1 MNNEDQITL
10 PVIFKQIFGNGK
22 SSAITSKKN
31 EIILKYVNVHLLEM
45 EDVLFNLN
53 SCVLMPENPE
63 GKGSSDGSFES
74 DDESLDITGVKALSV
89 VFKQFE
95 FDPDVRM
102 IVTGHTDTSG
112 EVKFNFDL
120 SDERAKNVLYLLIGK
135 REEWAELSYNRHKI
149 EDYQQIMKYFERKFN
164 CGCDPGKI
172 DGKYG
177 DDTRKAMKNFFIQ
190 LNPIDANK
198 NYNKV
203 ESDSKHRWHKEIWE
217 YVYDLYSKEM
227 AEMLEISLS
236 DLEARRTSDIKF
248 IDDKK
253 QFVGCGESFP
263 IDSKDKDNYRSQR
276 NRRVELLFF
285 DKDEI
290 PTMDCPAI
298 KTRTHT
304 AEECPLWRKFYFNTL
319 YIDPADLKSI
329 VYHLQFVYYDR
340 IKRKQLPIPEGL
352 SFKVYE
358 NGHKEIPC
366 ETIYKDD
373 RYFIKVKFKKIKDP
387 ARTQFYFEFENEN
400 KWIYTKDDK
409 TAPEIV
415 NKTDEE
421 IKKLSFIERQNY
433 YDLPKRWSSRNYWTR
448 YNGDFNKGDRFEKVF
463 YDTNFADSLKLKPFG
478 NETTKKDKPLVF
490 SFDDIVLVG
499 ENGEQNITDR
509 NAFSEAANPKGQPKK
524 LSKESRV
531 RILHVDLNDNKLKIF
546 ESNPSGTVTER
557 HESSLIRFQKDK
569 AGKHSNLIL
578 AENINTRV
586 IVFCGEFYDVTNKRA
601 VQSGSFDFSKNNILG
616 CRTAVLNDSD
626 CHFFEVFR
634 YDNAEK
640 TVHCAG
646 IGDFELHYFHGG
658 GFSKDKIYS
667 YQLIYW
673 SSFINKDTNPT
684 IGGVG
689 DFKPATQAE
698 VDDFKS
704 TGMIN
709 SMNHWNVK
717 EYEYQDNADKHN
729 IIIRPFFFFEAFEQ
743 FNYTPSAAFDFT
755 ANGYAI
761 LFGKAEFK
769 QAIKDSLGGI
779 PKSISFIVEE
789 KKGSWFLSYRDA
801 TNIFSLGSFRI
812 KTKEDDVNRFDGFPF
827 SEFSDPGQYGC
838 LVMAHEL
845 GHATG
850 QNDDYTE
857 SVAAA
862 LTRAS
867 VPTLGQFGRTE
878 DGKRIKGDDSN
889 FPSRVEGN
897 EAYEIEHDK
906 LTMMIKNGPIRMR
919 LVWRFTHWINANGK
933 SGKPLNKFLNETD
946 FKIYYPRAKYSYFRK
961 NEDKVDPWKYR
972 NGATILAAA
981 DRPWNVY
988 LFKVTDE
995 TRKHGNKEFK
1005 AILTIRLLLAIAY
1018 RNNGASNWTDAEKTS
1033 WANRINNVLQ
1043 KSQNFTKFYLKGGGG
1058 DFDPTIIRFIPGFNF
1073 YNIGSSPSNAGYN
1086 YRIEVTKNSNDPIS
1100 QTGNIIKCGDSISS
1114 KMLLNYFFAKP
1125 LNTAEIKKEDLK
1137 FISDWFSTAAIANG
1151 KFSIHTL

>member
-290 PTMDCPAI
+290 PTMDCSAI

-478 NETTKKDKPLVF
+478 DETTQKDKPLVF
-490 SFDDIVLVG
+490 SFDDIVLVDTSKSQMVTDKKP
-499 ENGEQNITDR
+499 NGTVL
-509 NAFSEAANPKGQPKK
+509 P
-524 LSKESRV
+524 
-531 RILHVDLNDNKLKIF
+531 LNDNSRYAIFFIDYETKEDIKGSQKNVRRLKIYNPEAEQPVF
-546 ESNPSGTVTER
+546 TDFKFKENLITDVPPFTRIVYFCNDFFDVATKRSNDMDTSFDYNKKHVVGARLAVKDDPAIHKSKDVIATDA
-557 HESSLIRFQKDK
+557 SDK
-569 AGKHSNLIL
+569 ANAYALTG
-578 AENINTRV
+578 
-586 IVFCGEFYDVTNKRA
+586 CGNYEM
-601 VQSGSFDFSKNNILG
+601 
-616 CRTAVLNDSD
+616 
-626 CHFFEVFR
+626 
-634 YDNAEK
+634 
-640 TVHCAG
+640 
-646 IGDFELHYFHGG
+646 HYFHNCAELD
-658 GFSKDKIYS
+658 DKPLNYLI
-667 YQLIYW
+667 IYW
-673 SSFINKDTNPT
+673 NCRFVFDHGGTANDVINHRK
-684 IGGVG
+684 
-689 DFKPATQAE
+689 E
-698 VDDFKS
+698 
-704 TGMIN
+704 GMVN
-709 SMNHWNVK
+709 AMERMNKNYLV
-717 EYEYQDNADKHN
+717 EKHSGTEDM
-729 IIIRPFFFFEAFEQ
+729 IIRLFFYMEAK
-743 FNYTPSAAFDFT
+743 NNTNGNAHKCTVSVTDDNNGAWMMLST
-755 ANGYAI
+755 AK
-761 LFGKAEFK
+761 FRR
-769 QAIKDSLGGI
+769 
-779 PKSISFIVEE
+779 
-789 KKGSWFLSYRDA
+789 RDYQ
-801 TNIFSLGSFRI
+801 
-812 KTKEDDVNRFDGFPF
+812 
-827 SEFSDPGQYGC
+827 SDPGYFGNPDPNNSLQDVDGKTYTV
-838 LVMAHEL
+838 LTNHHEM

-850 QNDDYTE
+850 NWDSYLYNYSSGGNNWIGLPMYDQPYTAVGGPYRYDELARMYHNRSPRIRNYWKYVLWLNDQSDT
-857 SVAAA
+857 
-862 LTRAS
+862 
-867 VPTLGQFGRTE
+867 
-878 DGKRIKGDDSN
+878 GKVLNSFLKGS
-889 FPSRVEGN
+889 
-897 EAYEIEHDK
+897 K
-906 LTMMIKNGPIRMR
+906 
-919 LVWRFTHWINANGK
+919 
-933 SGKPLNKFLNETD
+933 
-946 FKIYYPRAKYSYFRK
+946 FKITHQGISYKHEFF
-961 NEDKVDPWKYR
+961 
-972 NGATILAAA
+972 LA
-981 DRPWNVY
+981 D
-988 LFKVTDE
+988 
-995 TRKHGNKEFK
+995 
-1005 AILTIRLLLAIAY
+1005 AY
-1018 RNNGASNWTDAEKTS
+1018 RNVEIAAHSQLNHNIAADNKVDLLIYKLGDDEFSRMAKPGQVFQGIITIKIRLALKFNNTSSDTWVFADQRS
-1033 WANRINNVLQ
+1033 WAQRLKNDIESMLNRKFRITTDTENDFKNLFVVFTPSFQ
-1043 KSQNFTKFYLKGGGG
+1043 VYTGSAPANSQYG
-1058 DFDPTIIRFIPGFNF
+1058 
-1073 YNIGSSPSNAGYN
+1073 
-1086 YRIEVTKNSNDPIS
+1086 IEVTAQNGGSFNFAAKIIRVDQDVDKKKIIRYLFGKT
-1100 QTGNIIKCGDSISS
+1100 TGNSDLTKDDFNTMVTWVGSS
-1114 KMLLNYFFAKP
+1114 GVCN
-1125 LNTAEIKKEDLK
+1125 
-1137 FISDWFSTAAIANG
+1137 AIYSMHN
-1151 KFSIHTL
+1151 L